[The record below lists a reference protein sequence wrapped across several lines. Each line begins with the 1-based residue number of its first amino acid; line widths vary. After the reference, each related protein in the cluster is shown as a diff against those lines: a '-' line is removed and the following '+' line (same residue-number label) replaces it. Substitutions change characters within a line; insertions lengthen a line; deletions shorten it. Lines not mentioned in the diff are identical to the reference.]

1 MGTTLACPDT
11 TGLVF
16 GVIVFMLL
24 AQLAAVGLW
33 WLVVAIYKNYDNLYE
48 LIDEL
53 DDDIAQLESENNE
66 ISELVDAL
74 TVPEDAEP
82 APAPDDAY
90 EQLKAAKKA
99 REGKNKP
106 G

>member
-1 MGTTLACPDT
+1 METTLACPDT

-33 WLVVAIYKNYDNLYE
+33 WLVVAIYKNYDNLYK

-66 ISELVDAL
+66 ISELIDEL
-74 TVPEDAEP
+74 TVPEDTEP
-82 APAPDDAY
+82 MLEPDDAY